1 MGKVCLL
8 CSDSIPH
15 FGYVKYRYNGW
26 CSATTLDHEVVIGI
40 EAIHDVAEVR
50 KVL

>member
-8 CSDSIPH
+8 CSDSIPPP
-15 FGYVKYRYNGW
+15 GYLKYGHNGW

-40 EAIHDVAEVR
+40 EAIHDVAEIR
-50 KVL
+50 KGL